1 MESVHWGLGSGLGAL
16 LGGFAYSTLG
26 PVVLFE
32 ASAVMSF
39 FSMLLAIL
47 GYVLYSNEPSF
58 TTDTEPVFNAISAV
72 PLDDDGVFCSDVTDD
87 NNFDHKEMSLSFNLF
102 GSKVESRIPAV
113 TSAVG
118 VDSEGN
124 SNSYAAVGF
133 EDSEKGV
140 D

>member
-1 MESVHWGLGSGLGAL
+1 M
-16 LGGFAYSTLG
+16 
-26 PVVLFE
+26 LFR
-32 ASAVMSF
+32 S
-39 FSMLLAIL
+39 L

-58 TTDTEPVFNAISAV
+58 TIDTEPVFNAISAV
-72 PLDDDGVFCSDVTDD
+72 PLDDDGVLCSDVPDD
-87 NNFDHKEMSLSFNLF
+87 NNFDHEEMSLSLNLF
-102 GSKVESRIPAV
+102 SNKVESRIPAA
-113 TSAVG
+113 TSAVQ